1 MRLLVLMNYLCIDIG
16 DIMTS
21 DTLIN
26 ALVKAQQEIDHVVQD
41 AKNPFFKSNYA
52 SLKEVFDS
60 VKKPM
65 NENGIYIQQESHDC
79 DTGACVE
86 TIFYGHGGKMSA
98 GKVTIPAAKHDPQ
111 AYGSALTYAK
121 RYSLLMACGVATKA
135 EDDDAEAAMQRNK
148 PVAVNLD
155 RKYVL
160 KTNGVATNSYDGT
173 NQYLN
178 ALRDLMTSKDDEQ
191 RMQIF
196 AENSQSIEKAYNDLT
211 PNDGNRDSYET
222 MIDKYANK
230 DK

>member
-1 MRLLVLMNYLCIDIG
+1 
-16 DIMTS
+16 MTT

-41 AKNPFFKSNYA
+41 SKNPFFKSNYA

-79 DTGACVE
+79 DVGACVE

-111 AYGSALTYAK
+111 AYGSALSYAK

-135 EDDDAEAAMQRNK
+135 EDDDAEAAMQRTQPA
-148 PVAVNLD
+148 PVRID
-155 RKYVL
+155 RKYKL
-160 KTNGVATNSYDGT
+160 SINGALVNSYDGT
-173 NQYLN
+173 NQYIN
-178 ALRDLMTSKDDEQ
+178 ALRDAMTGKDDFE
-191 RMQIF
+191 RENIF
-196 AENSQSIEKAYNDLT
+196 AENTESIEKAYNDLT
-211 PNDGNRDSYET
+211 ADDGNRGAYES
-222 MIDKYANK
+222 MIDKYSK
-230 DK
+230 KVDDKK